1 MLSNF
6 EILLT
11 PERRRQHTILHA
23 DNVSPRFTRPSLIY
37 CLDFASVGR
46 LDVLRYSHIG
56 SPLNG

>member
-23 DNVSPRFTRPSLIY
+23 DNVSRVGFTRPSLIY

-46 LDVLRYSHIG
+46 LDVWMSCVIAI
-56 SPLNG
+56 